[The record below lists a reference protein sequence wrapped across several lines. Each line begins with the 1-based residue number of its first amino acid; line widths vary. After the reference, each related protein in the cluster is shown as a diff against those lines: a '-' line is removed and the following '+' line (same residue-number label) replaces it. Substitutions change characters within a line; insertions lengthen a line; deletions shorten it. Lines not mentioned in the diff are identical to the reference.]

1 MTVHLHTEHT
11 SLSLQVKLERLYAD
25 TLTLFIS
32 YSWTDISAAFTLYFK
47 WQYSCF
53 RPFFFQWLHL
63 NWHLES
69 FQDFT
74 FEQAKRTCWALNSQN
89 FCCSYIIYSLQL
101 LKVKCSRHNWHQ
113 FLSTSTLPHQFIT
126 QSFQLILK
134 TSLNAAAQT
143 ETSVTTSTWMFQ
155 SFKSSTQKT
164 SFIMTTF
171 PNLRLLPK
179 SYQLGNRLRHRATE
193 IILRLTSL
201 TKTQFSVSAQ

>member
-1 MTVHLHTEHT
+1 MTVHLHTEYT
-11 SLSLQVKLERLYAD
+11 SLSLQVKLQWLYAD
-25 TLTLFIS
+25 TLTSFIS

-47 WQYSCF
+47 WQYSCL
-53 RPFFFQWLHL
+53 LHL

-126 QSFQLILK
+126 QSLQLILK
-134 TSLNAAAQT
+134 LQSL
-143 ETSVTTSTWMFQ
+143 Q
-155 SFKSSTQKT
+155 SPLQPECFSLS
-164 SFIMTTF
+164 
-171 PNLRLLPK
+171 NLLHRKLHLLWLHFLIWDYYLK
-179 SYQLGNRLRHRATE
+179 VIN
-193 IILRLTSL
+193 
-201 TKTQFSVSAQ
+201 